1 MSQKQNKYKND
12 RKQSTIIQKIL
23 SFIHIS
29 IRDFLLLTTLNPQ
42 MIILKTWTLIVTKSF
57 DNDFNVISIKRIHQ
71 NRNHNRWRSP
81 VSKIVNLCYVSDLPL
96 TNSCMLMVILINI
109 SRMTCQLN
117 FTIQSNLGYLCDS
130 LFYHAHHHPVLL
142 FLSQPLSEL
151 IT

>member
-12 RKQSTIIQKIL
+12 RKQSIIIQKIL

-29 IRDFLLLTTLNPQ
+29 IRDFLLFTTLNPQ
-42 MIILKTWTLIVTKSF
+42 MIILKIWTLIVTK
-57 DNDFNVISIKRIHQ
+57 DFLWFQCHSIKRIHQ

-117 FTIQSNLGYLCDS
+117 FTIQSNIGYLWDS
-130 LFYHAHHHPVLL
+130 LIYHAHHHPVLL

>member
-71 NRNHNRWRSP
+71 NRNHNR
-81 VSKIVNLCYVSDLPL
+81 
-96 TNSCMLMVILINI
+96 
-109 SRMTCQLN
+109 
-117 FTIQSNLGYLCDS
+117 
-130 LFYHAHHHPVLL
+130 
-142 FLSQPLSEL
+142 
-151 IT
+151 